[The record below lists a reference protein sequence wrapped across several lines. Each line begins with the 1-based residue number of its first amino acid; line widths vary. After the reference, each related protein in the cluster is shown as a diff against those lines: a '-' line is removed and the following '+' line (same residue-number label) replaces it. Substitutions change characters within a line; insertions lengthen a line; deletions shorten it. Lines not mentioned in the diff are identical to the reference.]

1 MHVMYPVG
9 SLSSGAGSVTEL
21 ERLFEITRDVLSA
34 PSLDAALTSL
44 ARGVRDFFGWRFVT
58 MVAAEEPDGELRRRV
73 MLGYPD
79 DVVTQRLYEKID
91 RDAFDGMLR
100 QAVRFFEDCYFFPA
114 EREAHWE
121 RSIYTGANPNG
132 AMRKYPSQWHERDA
146 LVLTLHDRDGV
157 MIGYMSP
164 DAPLN
169 GEIPSA
175 QTLRAM
181 QVFVNL
187 MGMALTNARSQSRLE
202 YEATHDSLTGLPN
215 RSVFSLE
222 LARALQSVQ
231 RGESIGGRAVLYLDL
246 DEFKSIND
254 TLGHLAGD
262 DVLKEAAARLRSV
275 IDDRFIVARMAGD
288 EFAVLL
294 ADTVPEYVTAV
305 LDLVHRTLRH
315 PYHVAGREIVMTAS
329 IGVAPIDRQYRSIA
343 DVMRDADTA
352 MYHAKGEGRNRSAI
366 FTASMHEEAL
376 RRLSLRMHLRSA
388 IEHKQFVVLYQP
400 IVALADGAI
409 CGVEALLRWHH
420 PEQGYLAPAAFLP
433 LAEEM
438 GLMVPVGR
446 FVLDTACTQL
456 RTWQADHPGQV
467 LQMHVNL
474 SVQEVLQPDLPA
486 FIAELVQ
493 RHGID
498 PGALT
503 LEITETSILESE
515 MRAAGVLAQIKAI
528 GVRLCIDDFGTG
540 YSSLRY
546 IKTLPVDGFK
556 IDQTFIADVAD
567 AKSEQIIELLV
578 RLGDACNLRVTAE
591 GIETPRQAQRLLALG
606 CTYAQGLYFNGA
618 MPAERIDALLG
629 ERTSYSSAEYP
640 LTPQAV

>member
-1 MHVMYPVG
+1 MYPVG

-44 ARGVRDFFGWRFVT
+44 ARGVQDIFGWRYVT
-58 MVAAEEPDGELRRRV
+58 MVAAEEPNGELKRRV
-73 MLGYPD
+73 LLGYSD
-79 DVVTQRLYEKID
+79 EIVAQRLYETID
-91 RDAFDGMLR
+91 RDAFNSMLE

-121 RSIYTGANPNG
+121 RSIYTGTNPIG
-132 AMRKYPSQWHERDA
+132 VARHYPSQWSERDA
-146 LVLTLHDRDGV
+146 LVLTLHDRDGL

-164 DAPLN
+164 DAPIG

-187 MGMALTNARSQSRLE
+187 MGLALANARSQSRLQ

-215 RSVFSLE
+215 RTVFSLE
-222 LARALQSVQ
+222 LARALEAVQ
-231 RGESIGGRAVLYLDL
+231 HGDVDSRAVLYLDL

-262 DVLKEAAARLRSV
+262 EVLKEAAARLRSV
-275 IDDRFIVARMAGD
+275 IDDRYIVARMAGD

-294 ADTVPEYVTAV
+294 SDTGPDRIAEV
-305 LDLVHRTLRH
+305 LDIVHRTLRL
-315 PYHVAGREIVMTAS
+315 PYQIAGREIAMTAS
-329 IGVAPIDRQYRSIA
+329 IGVAPIDSQYTSIA
-343 DVMRDADTA
+343 EVMRDADTA
-352 MYHAKGEGRNRSAI
+352 MYHAKSEGRNRSAL
-366 FTASMHEEAL
+366 FDAGMHEKAL

-388 IEHKQFVVLYQP
+388 IEQNQFVVLYQP
-400 IVALADGAI
+400 IVTLADGNI

-446 FVLDTACTQL
+446 FVLTSACKQL
-456 RTWQADHPGQV
+456 REWQTQQPDRD
-467 LQMHVNL
+467 LQMNVNL
-474 SVQEVLQPDLPA
+474 SVQEVLQPDLPG
-486 FIAELVQ
+486 FIADLLQEYE
-493 RHGID
+493 IK
-498 PGALT
+498 PGQLT
-503 LEITETSILESE
+503 LEITETSILQSE
-515 MRAAGVLAQIKAI
+515 QRASGVLGQLKAAGVQ
-528 GVRLCIDDFGTG
+528 LCIDDFGTG

-546 IKTLPVDGFK
+546 IKSLPVDGFK
-556 IDQTFIADVAD
+556 IDQTFIVDTYD
-567 AKSEQIIELLV
+567 EKSRQIIELLV
-578 RLGDACNLRVTAE
+578 RLGDACNFRVTAE
-591 GIETPRQAQRLLALG
+591 GIETQLQAERLLALG
-606 CTYAQGLYFNGA
+606 CTHAQGVHFHAA
-618 MPAERIDALLG
+618 MPGELVSELL
-629 ERTSYSSAEYP
+629 R
-640 LTPQAV
+640 